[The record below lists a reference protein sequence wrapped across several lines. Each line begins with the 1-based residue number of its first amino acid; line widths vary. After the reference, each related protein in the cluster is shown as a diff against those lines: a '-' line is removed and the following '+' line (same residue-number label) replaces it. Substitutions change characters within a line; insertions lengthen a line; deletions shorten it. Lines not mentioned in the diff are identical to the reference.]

1 MSSMIWL
8 HFISHPLSYH
18 FCFYSL
24 CSQITRLLAA
34 FQACPGFYYF
44 CLYWMVSLFLVK
56 AQFNCYFFNKAFPFT
71 VRFRCK
77 YTQTLARSFLPFLSY
92 HNTNCSLYYSY
103 LSVYGGGYHPNYF
116 FKSLRT
122 GTQIFY
128 TQS

>member
-8 HFISHPLSYH
+8 NFFSS
-18 FCFYSL
+18 SL
-24 CSQITRLLAA
+24 ILLLFLFTLFPSNQTLAA
-34 FQACPGFYYF
+34 FQTCPGFYYL

-103 LSVYGGGYHPNYF
+103 LSGGGYHPNYF
-116 FKSLRT
+116 FKSMRT